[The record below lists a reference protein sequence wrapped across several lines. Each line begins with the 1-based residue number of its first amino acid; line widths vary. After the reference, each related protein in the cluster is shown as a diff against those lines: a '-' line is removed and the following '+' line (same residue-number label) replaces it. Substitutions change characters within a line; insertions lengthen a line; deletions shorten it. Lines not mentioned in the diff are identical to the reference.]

1 MLVELIIRNFIII
14 EELKVELFP
23 KLNILTGETG
33 TGKSII
39 MNALNLLKGERAS
52 SDYIRKGAMQAEIQ
66 AAFNVENFL
75 HDDLI
80 KEFADKDD
88 SVLLMKRII
97 STNGKSINK
106 INNQLV
112 PLSIFREIGQKLL
125 LIHGQHDQQNLLQND
140 NYLKILDLFIEKQ
153 DENFYKL
160 KKEYSQIFNNLQIV
174 KKRLDE
180 LDTDD
185 SQKIQQIDYL
195 NFQIAEIAKA
205 DLKQNEDLE
214 LENIYKQAINNEKIK
229 NNLFQVNS
237 ILDNEKGI
245 LSKIN
250 EIINYIYNLQKYGVN
265 IEQINNLL
273 QSAYYSLE
281 EANLLII
288 KQKDY
293 FSEEHFPINEIEER
307 LNIINKLK
315 RKYGGTIE
323 KILQYYEKL
332 TEELNSI
339 LNKEEKIKELEKE
352 KKILLDKIILL
363 AQDISNYRK
372 NWSVKL
378 TEILLKDFI
387 DLNLKEARFKI
398 EINWQE
404 NEQGIKI
411 DNKKYR
417 YHSNGIDYVDFLF
430 SANPGEELKTL
441 AKVASGGELS
451 RIMLGLQNLFSSIYN
466 NPTLI
471 FDEIDTGISGITAQ
485 VVAEKLAAIAN
496 KNQVIAITHLPQVA
510 AVADHHFL
518 IEKNIIKNKTYTN
531 IKLLSEKEK
540 IEEISRLISG
550 KYITDLTLEH
560 AKELILKAKSQH

>member
-14 EELKVELFP
+14 EELKVEFFP

-52 SDYIRKGAMQAEIQ
+52 SDYIRKGAIQAEIQ

-75 HDDLI
+75 DDDLI

-97 STNGKSINK
+97 SANGKSTNK

-112 PLSIFREIGQKLL
+112 PLSVFREIGQKLL

-160 KKEYSQIFNNLQIV
+160 KKEYTQIFNNFQII

-180 LDTDD
+180 LEIDD
-185 SQKIQQIDYL
+185 SQKLQQIDYL

-245 LSKIN
+245 LSKIS
-250 EIINYIYNLQKYGVN
+250 EIINYISNLQKYGVN

-293 FSEEHFPINEIEER
+293 FSEEYFPINEIEER

-323 KILQYYEKL
+323 KILQHYEKL

-352 KKILLDKIILL
+352 KKIFLDKIILL
-363 AQDISNYRK
+363 AQEISNYRK

-378 TEILLKDFI
+378 TKILLKDFI
-387 DLNLKEARFKI
+387 DLNLKEARFSI

-417 YHSNGIDYVDFLF
+417 YHSDGIDYVDFLF

-560 AKELILKAKSQH
+560 AKELIQKAKSQQ

>member
-14 EELKVELFP
+14 EELKVEFFP

-52 SDYIRKGAMQAEIQ
+52 SDYIRKGAIQAEIQ

-75 HDDLI
+75 DDDLI

-97 STNGKSINK
+97 SANGKSTNK

-112 PLSIFREIGQKLL
+112 PLSVFREIGQKLL

-160 KKEYSQIFNNLQIV
+160 KKEYTQIFNNFQII

-180 LDTDD
+180 LEIDD
-185 SQKIQQIDYL
+185 SQKLQQIDYL

-245 LSKIN
+245 LSKIS
-250 EIINYIYNLQKYGVN
+250 EIINYISNLQKYGVN

-293 FSEEHFPINEIEER
+293 FSEEYFPINEIEER

-323 KILQYYEKL
+323 KILQHYEKL

-352 KKILLDKIILL
+352 KKIFLDKIILL
-363 AQDISNYRK
+363 AQEISNYRK

-387 DLNLKEARFKI
+387 DLNLKEARFSI

-417 YHSNGIDYVDFLF
+417 YHSDGIDYVDFLF

-560 AKELILKAKSQH
+560 AKELIQKAKSQQ